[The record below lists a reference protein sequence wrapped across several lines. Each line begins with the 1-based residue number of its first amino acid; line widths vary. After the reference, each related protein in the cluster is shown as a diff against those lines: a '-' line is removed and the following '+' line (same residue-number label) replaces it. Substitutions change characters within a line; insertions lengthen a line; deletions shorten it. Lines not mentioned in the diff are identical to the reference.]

1 MQFLI
6 VLIKISFI
14 PSKKKQKNLF
24 PKNMKTEKKYL
35 IDQDMINNN
44 RDVLQ
49 SYRSDNIFALI
60 FIL

>member
-49 SYRSDNIFALI
+49 SNLEATIYL
-60 FIL
+60 L